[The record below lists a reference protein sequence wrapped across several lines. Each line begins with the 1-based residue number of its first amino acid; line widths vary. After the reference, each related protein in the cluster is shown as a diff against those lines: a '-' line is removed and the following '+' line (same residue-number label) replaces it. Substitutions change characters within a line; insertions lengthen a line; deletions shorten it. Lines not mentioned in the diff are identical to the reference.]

1 MVSLM
6 QVSLFIKFKC
16 YSVPFLGVANGAKC
30 YSYLKPQAEEE
41 RKIAAEEK
49 EKQDEQKQIERELAK
64 AQDGSIIT

>member
-6 QVSLFIKFKC
+6 QVSLLIKFKC
-16 YSVPFLGVANGAKC
+16 YSVLFLGVANGAKC
-30 YSYLKPQAEEE
+30 YLKPQAEEE